1 MTSKQDATQRPEA
14 AEGRRKRTRAK
25 SPFMTPGE
33 GVPVVAAVQTALEAM
48 PSPHDGKLEL
58 VDLPVQVPGVRFEL
72 TIEQLTQARAIF
84 RDLFTHEIQPYADNS
99 RKSIRTDWRHWIA
112 FCAERD
118 RVCMPV
124 QLDDLIEFLNSLIA
138 AGYKRS
144 TLEHLLFTLKL
155 ASRLWSCSCATDT
168 LQFRWYWRQQCREQ
182 LTARKHQAPALNIE
196 TVDDV
201 VEAPNSASGLAG
213 LLELRDMVYVAVSYD
228 LLGRASEM
236 VRLRWSDVHFD
247 ADVEGGATCTISR
260 SKTDQQGA
268 GVTLYLTPRSAQL
281 LLTWQTQRLIAE
293 NYLWPAARNEYSNNP
308 YIFHRL
314 PRHRLFE
321 PAPAADAKRLRWDTH
336 LCVRE
341 ADRIIKRA
349 TGEQL
354 SAHSARVGAAQ
365 DMTRAGMD
373 LAAIMQA
380 GRWKTPT
387 MPARYAE
394 NELATRA
401 GKNRQKALAKLR
413 SS

>member
-1 MTSKQDATQRPEA
+1 MSTV
-14 AEGRRKRTRAK
+14 
-25 SPFMTPGE
+25 E
-33 GVPVVAAVQTALEAM
+33 GVPVVAAVQTALEAL
-48 PSPHDGKLEL
+48 PAPHDGKLEL

-72 TIEQLTQARAIF
+72 TIEQLTHAQAIF

-99 RKSIRTDWRHWIA
+99 RKSIRT
-112 FCAERD
+112 
-118 RVCMPV
+118 
-124 QLDDLIEFLNSLIA
+124 
-138 AGYKRS
+138 G
-144 TLEHLLFTLKL
+144 
-155 ASRLWSCSCATDT
+155 
-168 LQFRWYWRQQCREQ
+168 QQCREQ
-182 LTARKHQAPALNIE
+182 LTARKHQAPALNVE

-201 VEAPNSASGLAG
+201 VEAPISASGLAG